1 MSSSSAESLEE
12 SSEEGRLKRKV
23 AHGARSDAQ
32 PSACSAT
39 QMRSA
44 DDHAEGRPP
53 SVLAG
58 ARREPDSVL
67 AGASREPDDG
77 IKSSFHK
84 RITREL
90 FQLAWPIAA
99 AMLGETA
106 IGLVDTKLVGGLGAA
121 ALGGVGLATTMMF
134 LAYSLAFGAM
144 RGVKVR
150 VAHAIGEGSPQHG
163 FAYARAGLVMGG
175 AFGVLVLL
183 VCRDVSPLL
192 LKLHADPEI
201 VPYAQEFLAAVT
213 LGAPA
218 TCALSALI
226 QHRQA
231 TGDSRTP
238 MIVGIAGNAF
248 NALFAWSLI
257 YGHFG
262 LPALG
267 VRGGGYATATTETLE
282 LAVMFALLLRD
293 ERRALARGA
302 LAGAPIS
309 FSRAVRE
316 VSDLGIPTGI
326 QFTAETLAFA
336 AFTVVL
342 GSISKEEI
350 AAHQI
355 ALNVI
360 RVSFLPGVAV
370 SEAASVLVGRALGR
384 RRLAEADAAVRSGL
398 GLAVGFMAACGIVFA
413 LFGGMLGRFFSS
425 DPIVVANARTLL
437 LVAAVFQVLDAVNIV
452 LRGALRGAKDV
463 RAVMIIG
470 VLVVWSCVPTSAFF
484 LGKLS
489 GLGALGGWLGFI
501 GETTIGATLFWL
513 RWKRGGWRKD
523 YA

>member
-1 MSSSSAESLEE
+1 MSSPSAESLEE
-12 SSEEGRLKRKV
+12 SSDESRLKRKV
-23 AHGARSDAQ
+23 AHGARSGAQ
-32 PSACSAT
+32 SSTVPVT
-39 QMRSA
+39 QGRTV
-44 DDHAEGRPP
+44 DDIAEGRPG
-53 SVLAG
+53 SHG
-58 ARREPDSVL
+58 
-67 AGASREPDDG
+67 DG
-77 IKSSFHK
+77 SPPRPRSGIWRTFHSG
-84 RITREL
+84 ITREL

-106 IGLVDTKLVGGLGAA
+106 IGLIDTKLVGGLGAA
-121 ALGGVGLATTMMF
+121 ALGGVGLATTIMF
-134 LAYSLAFGAM
+134 LAYSLSFGAM

-150 VAHAIGEGSPQHG
+150 VAHAIGEGNAHHG
-163 FAYARAGLVMGG
+163 FGYARAGLVLGG
-175 AFGVLVLL
+175 AFGVLVML

-192 LKLHADPEI
+192 SRLGAAPEI
-201 VPYAQEFLAAVT
+201 VPYAREFLAAVT

-231 TGDSRTP
+231 MGDSRTP

-248 NALFAWSLI
+248 NALFAWALI
-257 YGHFG
+257 YGRLG

-282 LAVMFALLLRD
+282 LAVMFLLLLRD
-293 ERRALARGA
+293 ERRAAVPD
-302 LAGAPIS
+302 AGRLS
-309 FSRAVRE
+309 FGRAVRE
-316 VSDLGIPTGI
+316 VCDLGLPTGI
-326 QFTAETLAFA
+326 QFAAETLAFT

-360 RVSFLPGVAV
+360 RVSFLPGIAV

-398 GLAVGFMAACGIVFA
+398 ALAVGFMAACGLGFA
-413 LFGGMLGRFFSS
+413 IFGGLLGRFFSS
-425 DPIVVANARTLL
+425 DPAVVKNAQALL

-463 RAVMIIG
+463 RVVMILG
-470 VLVVWSCVPTSAFF
+470 VLVVWSCVPTSALV
-484 LGKLS
+484 LGKIF
-489 GLGALGGWLGFI
+489 GLGALGGWLGFVA
-501 GETTIGATLFWL
+501 ETTIGATLFWL